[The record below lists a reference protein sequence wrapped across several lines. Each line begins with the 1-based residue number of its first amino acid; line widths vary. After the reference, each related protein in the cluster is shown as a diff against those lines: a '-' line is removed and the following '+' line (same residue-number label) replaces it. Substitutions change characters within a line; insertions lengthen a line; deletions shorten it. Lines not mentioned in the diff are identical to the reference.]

1 MKKLISLLLV
11 LAMALS
17 LCACG
22 TKKDT
27 TPAATEAPVES
38 EIPVEVSVEEK
49 AAEAAELFFNGN
61 YIEAYDA
68 LSELESSENELVS
81 ELLALCRY
89 QGYGCEADPE
99 GAVELLEPLAENGSC
114 LANYLMGKASFSGE
128 GAMQNFEKAA
138 SYFADAV
145 EAAGKVSADSPLY
158 GCAQFVLADC
168 KGNSRGCEKDIEA
181 AYAAAEIAVNETSL
195 PSFFAFELGNVLI
208 NNADNR
214 QLMVNA
220 VLGEEG
226 LTLEDMKLKLDELKL
241 KQADPALAAELSEAE
256 LALIE
261 KFEAQ
266 LMQLELKDKALRM
279 AEQAFTA
286 AKDGLQAL
294 SNEGNIS
301 AAKYMGDYFYYGR
314 GGETVN
320 YERAM
325 EYYMECADFD
335 YAPAQAQIA
344 LMYQEGQ
351 GVEVSY
357 EQAMEWNNRAAQQG
371 NAQGQAQIG
380 YLYHMGL
387 GVTQNLDEAG
397 RWYSRAADQGDEW
410 ATVKLAETEI
420 TNPQLAFEF
429 HA

>member
-11 LAMALS
+11 LMMVLS

-22 TKKDT
+22 AKEEAA
-27 TPAATEAPVES
+27 PAATEAPIET
-38 EIPVEVSVEEK
+38 EAPVEVSVDEK
-49 AAEAAELFFNGN
+49 AAEAAELFFKAD
-61 YIEAYDA
+61 YEEAYDA
-68 LSELESSENELVS
+68 LCDLEDSENELALQ
-81 ELLALCRY
+81 LLALCRY
-89 QGYGCEADPE
+89 HGYGCEADPE

-114 LANYLMGKASFSGE
+114 LANYLMGKASFSGV
-128 GAMQNFEKAA
+128 GAVQNPEKAA
-138 SYFADAV
+138 SCYAAAI
-145 EAAGKVSADSPLY
+145 EAAGKVGDDSPLY

-168 KGNSRGCEKDIEA
+168 KGNSRGCEKDVEA
-181 AYAAAEIAVNETSL
+181 AYAAAEIAVNEAGL
-195 PSFFAFELGNVLI
+195 PPFFAFELGNVLTK
-208 NNADNR
+208 NAEDR

-226 LTLEDMKLKLDELKL
+226 LTLEDMKQYLAILKESETNEDDRKRMEKYEDVLLKLEV
-241 KQADPALAAELSEAE
+241 
-256 LALIE
+256 
-261 KFEAQ
+261 
-266 LMQLELKDKALRM
+266 KDKALAM
-279 AEQAFTA
+279 AEQAYA
-286 AKDGLQAL
+286 AARDSMQAL
-294 SNEGNIS
+294 ADEGSIE
-301 AAKYMGDYFYYGR
+301 ALKCIGDYFYYGR
-314 GGETVN
+314 GGEAVD
-320 YERAM
+320 YEKAM
-325 EYYMECADFD
+325 ECYMECADFD

-410 ATVKLAETEI
+410 AAAKLKETEM